1 MFSYR
6 LVHAGEFPSLA
17 QGQAWPDLLSPR
29 EEKLLAGLGHVQ
41 RRRKWLMGRAAA
53 KRLVRDMLGQG
64 QDQVPD
70 GKVSVLNQPSG
81 EPFVLIE
88 GKGGWDYP
96 ISISHRSEVGMAAV
110 PLDRTARIGADLET
124 IEPRDP
130 ALVRQFYTD
139 GEAHIVEA
147 AGKDRDEVVS
157 RIWSAKEAVLKLLGL
172 GLRIDTRGVLVN
184 LVGETFVGCPE
195 GWEPVDVQ
203 VIAELPRQT
212 MLDNLRVMWRREAGY
227 VLTVAMAESR
237 PATTP

>member
-1 MFSYR
+1 MFRYH
-6 LVHAGEFPSLA
+6 LVHAREFPSLA

-29 EEKLLAGLGHVQ
+29 EEKILAGLGHVP

-53 KRLVRDMLGQG
+53 KRLVRDMLGDG
-64 QDQVPD
+64 QVPE
-70 GKVSVLNQPSG
+70 KKISVLNQPSG

-110 PLDRTARIGADLET
+110 PSAHAVRIGADLET

-139 GEAHIVEA
+139 DEARRVEA
-147 AGKDRDEVVS
+147 AVLDRDEVVS

-172 GLRIDTRGVLVN
+172 GLRIDTRGVVVN
-184 LVGETFVGCPE
+184 LEGEGFAECPE
-195 GWEPVDVQ
+195 GWSPVDVK
-203 VIAELPRQT
+203 VIAELPRQS
-212 MLDNLRVMWRREAGY
+212 MLDNLRVVWRREAGY
-227 VLTVAMAESR
+227 VLTVAISG
-237 PATTP
+237 

>member
-6 LVHAGEFPSLA
+6 LVHAREFPSLA
-17 QGQAWPDLLSPR
+17 QGMAWPALLSPR
-29 EEKLLAGLGHVQ
+29 EEKLLAGLGHVP

-53 KRLVRDMLGQG
+53 KRLVCDLLGEG
-64 QDQVPD
+64 RVAE
-70 GKVSVLNQPSG
+70 KKISVLNQPSG

-88 GKGGWDYP
+88 GKGGWGRA

-110 PLDRTARIGADLET
+110 PMDETARIGADIET

-139 GEAHIVEA
+139 SEAQIVEA
-147 AGKDRDEVVS
+147 AGKDRDEIVS

-172 GLRIDTRGVLVN
+172 GLRIDTRGVVVN
-184 LVGETFVGCPE
+184 LNGEPFPECPAD
-195 GWEPVDVQ
+195 WQPIDVK

-212 MLDNLRVMWRREAGY
+212 MLDNLRVVWRREAGF
-227 VLTVAMAESR
+227 VLTVAVAG
-237 PATTP
+237 